1 KQSRKCDLRSTIN
14 KGANMG
20 REIKYIAICLTFLML
35 APLSV
40 ETFAARGPKN
50 LHAGAVYVLTNQTS
64 NTVVAFRRNANG
76 MLTPAGEFPT
86 GGAGNPIPRPPDPSS
101 DPLASQGALIMSNG
115 NRFLF
120 AVNAG
125 SNEIASLKIKKNDL
139 ELVDVVSSGGVR
151 PISLALHDDLLYVLN
166 EGGTPNIAGFD

>member
-1 KQSRKCDLRSTIN
+1 
-14 KGANMG
+14 
-20 REIKYIAICLTFLML
+20 LTL
-35 APLSV
+35 APFSANR
-40 ETFAARGPKN
+40 FAARGPKN

-64 NTVVAFRRNANG
+64 NTVVAFRRNARG

-86 GGAGNPIPRPPDPSS
+86 GGAGNPVPRPPDPSS

-125 SNEIASLKIKKNDL
+125 SNQISVLKIKKNDW
-139 ELVDVVSSGGVR
+139 ELTSKVR
-151 PISLALHDDLLYVLN
+151 EASARS
-166 EGGTPNIAGFD
+166 A